1 MIPLPSMR
9 VPDGVGLGSW
19 IPRIAL
25 LAVLSA
31 HPLVEGATNFSRS
44 PRVTPGATP
53 AAAPMSAPQPQPL
66 RDIRG
71 PIDIE
76 SPWTWLWAALA
87 LAAVTAGIVL
97 AWRWWRRKQES
108 GGTGTP
114 ALSPEEAARRR
125 LQAALDWIEDPERF
139 AVEVSEAA
147 RKYLEDRFGLRAPER
162 TTEEFLAEL
171 SGSVAL
177 DGRHKELLADFLTR
191 CDLVKFA
198 RAVVDRPEL
207 EALHRAAVRLVEET
221 VPSPHGPTAPPP
233 MPPRQR

>member
-1 MIPLPSMR
+1 MR

-19 IPRIAL
+19 IPRIAP
-25 LAVLSA
+25 LAGLSA
-31 HPLVEGATNFSRS
+31 HTLVEGATNL
-44 PRVTPGATP
+44 PRIPGVTPRAASAAT
-53 AAAPMSAPQPQPL
+53 PMSAPQPQPL

-87 LAAVTAGIVL
+87 LAVVTAGIVL
-97 AWRWWRRKQES
+97 AWRWWLRKQES

-114 ALSPEEAARRR
+114 RLSPEEAARRR

>member
-1 MIPLPSMR
+1 MPLPSMR

-25 LAVLSA
+25 LAGLSV
-31 HPLVEGATNFSRS
+31 HTLVEGATNL
-44 PRVTPGATP
+44 PRIPGVTPRATS
-53 AAAPMSAPQPQPL
+53 AATPMSAPQPQPL

-87 LAAVTAGIVL
+87 LAVVTAGVAL
-97 AWRWWRRKQES
+97 AWRSWRRKQES
-108 GGTGTP
+108 GGTETST
-114 ALSPEEAARRR
+114 LSPEEAARRR

-147 RKYLEDRFGLRAPER
+147 RKYLEDRFGLRALER
-162 TTEEFLAEL
+162 ATEEFLAEL

-177 DGRHKELLADFLTR
+177 DGRHKELLADFLIR

>member
-1 MIPLPSMR
+1 MIPEIYIRKPLHAR
-9 VPDGVGLGSW
+9 LTFGRRYFALVGVFVTGL
-19 IPRIAL
+19 L
-25 LAVLSA
+25 
-31 HPLVEGATNFSRS
+31 HGATNLT
-44 PRVTPGATP
+44 RVPPST
-53 AAAPMSAPQPQPL
+53 SASMPTPQPL

-87 LAAVTAGIVL
+87 LAAVTAGILL
-97 AWRWWRRKQES
+97 AWRWWQRKQQS
-108 GGTGTP
+108 GGVGTP
-114 ALSPEEAARRR
+114 GLSPEEAARRR
-125 LQAALDWIEDPERF
+125 LQDALAWIEDPERF
-139 AVEVSEAA
+139 VVEVSEAA
-147 RKYLEDRFGLRAPER
+147 RDYLEGRFGLRAPER

-198 RAVVDRPEL
+198 RAVVDRSEL
-207 EALHRAAVRLVEET
+207 QGLHQAAVRLVEET
-221 VPSPHGPTAPPP
+221 VPSPHGPAAPPP

>member
-1 MIPLPSMR
+1 MIPKSSIPVSVR
-9 VPDGVGLGSW
+9 VRPGSW
-19 IPRIAL
+19 VRGVML
-25 LAVLSA
+25 LAGLTVTA
-31 HPLVEGATNFSRS
+31 VVQGATNLT
-44 PRVTPGATP
+44 RVQPATP
-53 AAAPMSAPQPQPL
+53 MQGPMSAPQPL

-76 SPWTWLWAALA
+76 SPWTWLWASLA

-97 AWRWWRRKQES
+97 AWRWWQRKQKT
-108 GGTGTP
+108 GGGGTP

-125 LQAALDWIEDPERF
+125 LQAALAWIEDPERF
-139 AVEVSEAA
+139 VVEVSEAA
-147 RKYLEDRFGLRAPER
+147 RNYLEGRFALRAPER

-198 RAVVDRPEL
+198 RAVVDQSEL
-207 EALHRAAVRLVEET
+207 QALHHAAVRLVEET
-221 VPSPHGPTAPPP
+221 VQPPAGPAAPPP
-233 MPPRQR
+233 MPPRQQ

>member
-1 MIPLPSMR
+1 MIPEPSMR
-9 VPDGVGLGSW
+9 VSLRVRPAFGALPLALMGA
-19 IPRIAL
+19 IATNL
-25 LAVLSA
+25 LQ
-31 HPLVEGATNFSRS
+31 GATNAT
-44 PRVTPGATP
+44 RVQPSTPVP
-53 AAAPMSAPQPQPL
+53 APMPAPQPL

-87 LAAVTAGIVL
+87 LAAVTAGILL
-97 AWRWWRRKQES
+97 AWRWWQRKQES
-108 GGTGTP
+108 GTTGAPT
-114 ALSPEEAARRR
+114 LSPEEAARRR
-125 LQAALDWIEDPERF
+125 LQAALAWIGDPERF
-139 AVEVSEAA
+139 VVEVSEAA
-147 RKYLEDRFGLRAPER
+147 RDYLEGRFGLRAPER

-198 RAVVDRPEL
+198 RAVADQSEL
-207 EALHRAAVRLVEET
+207 QALHQAAVRLVEET
-221 VPSPHGPTAPPP
+221 VPSPHGPAAPPP